1 MEGAKL
7 IAKNLE
13 KSKFFLTLLEKDNI
27 EELKNLDGIGE
38 TQIKSIK
45 NFFLNKTNSKI
56 VKLLFDLVNIEDFKG
71 INENGILKGKNF
83 LLTGKLEKM
92 SRAEAKVLI
101 EQNSGNVVSNVSKKL
116 DYLVVGEKPTK
127 RKVETAKEL
136 KIKIIN
142 QKDLSKLLD
151 ISS

>member
-56 VKLLFDLVNIEDFKG
+56 VKLLFDLVNIEDFKS
-71 INENGILKGKNF
+71 INKNGILKGKNF

>member
-1 MEGAKL
+1 M
-7 IAKNLE
+7 
-13 KSKFFLTLLEKDNI
+13 
-27 EELKNLDGIGE
+27 
-38 TQIKSIK
+38 
-45 NFFLNKTNSKI
+45 
-56 VKLLFDLVNIEDFKG
+56 KLLFDLVNIEDFKG

-83 LLTGKLEKM
+83 LITGKLEKM

-127 RKVETAKEL
+127 RKAEAAKEL

-142 QKDLSKLLD
+142 QKDLSKLLN

>member
-1 MEGAKL
+1 
-7 IAKNLE
+7 
-13 KSKFFLTLLEKDNI
+13 
-27 EELKNLDGIGE
+27 
-38 TQIKSIK
+38 
-45 NFFLNKTNSKI
+45 
-56 VKLLFDLVNIEDFKG
+56 
-71 INENGILKGKNF
+71 
-83 LLTGKLEKM
+83 M

-127 RKVETAKEL
+127 RKVEAAKEL